1 MRLFSSRVPL
11 RHVHEKRQSPQ
22 ETVSKSLEWNVVSEI
37 QIAEIILK
45 PDLSFAGAETG
56 IAQWRYQIWSCSTTK
71 LQRDLSRQTV
81 WDMTS
86 IPNYKN

>member
-1 MRLFSSRVPL
+1 MRLFSSVPL

-45 PDLSFAGAETG
+45 PDLSFAP
-56 IAQWRYQIWSCSTTK
+56 SC
-71 LQRDLSRQTV
+71 
-81 WDMTS
+81 
-86 IPNYKN
+86 PNYGFEFRVTTYMPEL

>member
-1 MRLFSSRVPL
+1 MRLFSSVPL

-45 PDLSFAGAETG
+45 PDLSIAMQGRKQVQPSGDIRFGHAPQQSFRGTCQGRPSG
-56 IAQWRYQIWSCSTTK
+56 I
-71 LQRDLSRQTV
+71 
-81 WDMTS
+81 
-86 IPNYKN
+86 